1 MIGNPSLIVI
11 LAGAYFL
18 SGVLYTWRIVRR
30 SEAAGRVATAVGLV
44 GVALHGA
51 LIVMRSFDG
60 AHAPAATVSDA
71 ASLVSFLTAAGFLAG
86 QHIFGLRA
94 IGAVAMPL
102 CLGGVVVAAVYPS
115 DGVIDERLQSI
126 WFFLHVP
133 PVLLAYVAF
142 GYACTAAALYL
153 GQTRLLRSK
162 RIQAVIGVLPSLD
175 ELENA
180 MYRTAAFGF
189 LLLTIGM
196 ATGAAWA
203 NQAFDGG
210 WWEWSPKQTGSLV
223 TWLLFAMYLHLRVV
237 RGSRSRAG
245 AWVVIVGFVS
255 VVATFLLVGMLPNFD
270 PHRFI

>member
-1 MIGNPSLIVI
+1 MMDNPSLIVI

-18 SGVLYTWRIVRR
+18 SAVLYTWRIVRR

-102 CLGGVVVAAVYPS
+102 CLGGVIVAAAYPS
-115 DGVIDERLQSI
+115 DGAIDERLQSI

-153 GQTRLLRSK
+153 SQTRLLRSK
-162 RIQAVIGVLPSLD
+162 RVQAVIGVLPSLD
-175 ELENA
+175 ELEST

-189 LLLTIGM
+189 LLLTVGM
-196 ATGAAWA
+196 ATGAVWAEQEWGAWW
-203 NQAFDGG
+203 Q
-210 WWEWSPKQTGSLV
+210 WSPKQTASLV

-237 RGSRSRAG
+237 RGSRSRGG
-245 AWVVIVGFVS
+245 AWVVILGFVS
-255 VVATFLLVGMLPNFD
+255 VVATFLLVGMLPNDD
-270 PHRFI
+270 PHSFI